1 MIKRRDLLALGL
13 ALSASSALA
22 QTTPAPTT
30 AQPATPPPAVAK
42 PATVRVNMDTGQGRI
57 VIELET
63 GRAPITAGNFLR
75 YVDQKRYDGANFFRA
90 SRAPG
95 SADYGLIQ
103 GGVQNDPAKVLKPIA
118 HEPTTKTGIKHTDG
132 TLSIGRNAPGTATSD
147 FFICVGDAPYL
158 DADPAASGRQSGLR
172 RLWPRGRG
180 HGRGPQDP
188 GSADAGQGQQP
199 GHEGPDPGSLRADH
213 PHAPRAGR
221 ANRSLIQPGQIR
233 ARWATA
239 LAAGTSRI

>member
-1 MIKRRDLLALGL
+1 MIKRRNLLALGL

-22 QTTPAPTT
+22 QTPPAP
-30 AQPATPPPAVAK
+30 AAVQPATPPAAAK

-95 SADYGLIQ
+95 SVDYGLIQ
-103 GGVQNDPAKVLKPIA
+103 GGVQNDPAKVLPPIK

-158 DADPAASGRQSGLR
+158 DADPSAPGDNLGFAAF
-172 RLWPRGRG
+172 G
-180 HGRGPQDP
+180 HVVEGMDVVRKILALPTPGKANNPVMKGQMLDP
-188 GSADAGQGQQP
+188 YVP
-199 GHEGPDPGSLRADH
+199 
-213 PHAPRAGR
+213 
-221 ANRSLIQPGQIR
+221 IIR
-233 ARWATA
+233 ARRAPVTTATA
-239 LAAGTSRI
+239 AP

>member
-1 MIKRRDLLALGL
+1 MIKRRHLLALGL
-13 ALSASSALA
+13 ALTASSALG
-22 QTTPAPTT
+22 QTAPAP
-30 AQPATPPPAVAK
+30 APATP

-75 YVDQKRYDGANFFRA
+75 YVDQRRYDGANFFRA

-95 SADYGLIQ
+95 SVDYGLIQ
-103 GGVQNDPAKVLKPIA
+103 GGVQNDPAKVLPPIK

-158 DADPAASGRQSGLR
+158 DADPAAQGDNLGFAAF
-172 RLWPRGRG
+172 G
-180 HGRGPQDP
+180 HVVEGMDVVKKILALPTPGKANNPVMKGQILDP
-188 GSADAGQGQQP
+188 YVP
-199 GHEGPDPGSLRADH
+199 
-213 PHAPRAGR
+213 
-221 ANRSLIQPGQIR
+221 IIR
-233 ARWATA
+233 ARRAPVAPVTPPA
-239 LAAGTSRI
+239 PPAQ